1 MTNRRSFT
9 AAAAA
14 GALALMLPGM
24 AAAGDEGTG
33 RAVTVQ
39 MSAAQIEDLLAGNT
53 ITGTWSGSTYTQY
66 YGEGDFTVYIPEG
79 GEPDEGRWRTNADTD
94 NYESWWRSTGW
105 TPYTIVMTN
114 DGYAFV
120 NGESLEQFDV
130 FEGKRVEY

>member
-1 MTNRRSFT
+1 MINRRAFT
-9 AAAAA
+9 AIAAA
-14 GALALMLPGM
+14 GVLALSGE
-24 AAAGDEGTG
+24 ASAGEEDAD
-33 RAVTVQ
+33 AVTVQ
-39 MSAAQIEDLLAGNT
+39 MTAAQIEDLLAGNT
-53 ITGTWSGSTYTQY
+53 VMGTWSGSTYTQY

-79 GEPDEGRWRTNADTD
+79 GEPDEGKWRTNADTD